1 MSQKLDFT
9 IHDPLND
16 GISRV
21 RLLDWMGSSMDIVC
35 DARQSFDLETPEF
48 GTREQKLLNY
58 LVAHRHTSPFR
69 GVVFKWQVKA
79 PLFVAR
85 QWWKH
90 VVGCAY
96 ANDQLGWNEKSFRY
110 CAADTEEFYIPRTFR
125 QQSESN
131 KQASAGPLDQR
142 MADIALI
149 HYAKALQACKEA
161 YSVLIATGVSKEQ
174 ARGVL
179 PTCHY
184 TSFVW
189 TCSLQALLHF
199 LSLRQPGDAQTEIQA
214 YANVLAEL
222 AEPIVFEAFQ
232 AFKEHGN
239 SF

>member
-1 MSQKLDFT
+1 
-9 IHDPLND
+9 
-16 GISRV
+16 
-21 RLLDWMGSSMDIVC
+21 MGSDLDIVC

-48 GTREQKLLNY
+48 GNKERKLLNY

-90 VVGCAY
+90 VIGSSY

-110 CAADTEEFYIPRTFR
+110 CAADQEEFYFPKEFR

-131 KQASAGPLDQR
+131 KQASAGPLDANGQG
-142 MADIALI
+142 IAFNA
-149 HYAKALQACKEA
+149 YAEALQAIREA
-161 YSVLIATGVSKEQ
+161 YATLLLAGVSKEQ
-174 ARGVL
+174 ARGIL

-199 LSLRQPGDAQTEIQA
+199 LSLRQPEDAQWEIRA
-214 YANVLAEL
+214 YADCMADLAS
-222 AEPIVFEAFQ
+222 PIVFESFD
-232 AFKEHGN
+232 AFKANGN